1 MKFKDL
7 VLPQSLETDQD
18 TLTETYGRFYAEP
31 FEKGYGHTIGNS
43 LRRILLSSLEGCA
56 ITAVKVDKVVHEY
69 SVIKGVKE
77 DVVSILL
84 NLKQLRF
91 KLHTPETEILRLSV
105 KGDKIVRAKDIEG
118 NANVEILT
126 PELPIATLD
135 ASGELNMQMWV
146 SRGRGYL
153 AADRQSKENY
163 PADTIMMD
171 ALFSPVIKVHYDV
184 ENSRVGQVTD
194 YDRLILDVW
203 TDGSVA
209 PGDAIA
215 YSAKI
220 LKDSLSIF
228 ITFEEEEVAA
238 PVDETVPSTGE
249 AAAPAAVGGSDLDKL
264 RDLLNQPVD
273 IIELSVRASNCLK
286 AAKIR
291 TIGDLVSKRDDE
303 LISYK
308 NFGKKSLDEIKERL
322 TELNLSLGMD
332 LSGVVPAN
340 KPV

>member
-1 MKFKDL
+1 MMRARGLSAGLLSASVAGGFIAQQASLGVPFVLRGLIL
-7 VLPQSLETDQD
+7 VVMFLAAFD
-18 TLTETYGRFYAEP
+18 
-31 FEKGYGHTIGNS
+31 
-43 LRRILLSSLEGCA
+43 RRIKAVVAMIPA
-56 ITAVKVDKVVHEY
+56 INQWENFLRAMPREAFL
-69 SVIKGVKE
+69 GF
-77 DVVSILL
+77 LGML
-84 NLKQLRF
+84 N
-91 KLHTPETEILRLSV
+91 
-105 KGDKIVRAKDIEG
+105 
-118 NANVEILT
+118 
-126 PELPIATLD
+126 
-135 ASGELNMQMWV
+135 
-146 SRGRGYL
+146 
-153 AADRQSKENY
+153 ADRQTRENY
-163 PADTIMMD
+163 PADSLMLD

-238 PVDETVPSTGE
+238 AEQ
-249 AAAPAAVGGSDLDKL
+249 PAAVGAPMTATPDNERL
-264 RDLLNQPVD
+264 RELLGQPVD

-291 TIGDLVSKRDDE
+291 TIGDLVSRKDDE

-332 LSGVVPAN
+332 VSGILQPAG
-340 KPV
+340 KAS

>member
-7 VLPQSLETDQD
+7 MLPQSLETDQD
-18 TLTETYGRFYAEP
+18 TLTDTYGRFYAEP

-56 ITAVKVDKVVHEY
+56 ITAVKIEKVVHEY

-91 KLHTPETEILRLSV
+91 KLHTPDTEILRLTV
-105 KGDKIVRAKDIEG
+105 KGDKVVRAKDIEA
-118 NANVEILT
+118 NANVEVLT

-135 ASGELNMQMWV
+135 TNGELNMQLWV
-146 SRGRGYL
+146 SKGRGYIS
-153 AADRQSKENY
+153 ADRQSKENY
-163 PADTIMMD
+163 PVDTIMMD
-171 ALFSPVIKVHYDV
+171 ALFSPVVKVHYDV

-228 ITFEEEEVAA
+228 ITFEEEEVEVAA
-238 PVDETVPSTGE
+238 EEDTSGE
-249 AAAPAAVGGSDLDKL
+249 ASNGGALIEGTDNDKL
-264 RDLLNQPVD
+264 RELLNQPVD

-322 TELNLSLGMD
+322 TELNLALGMD
-332 LSGVVPAN
+332 LSGVQTPA
-340 KPV
+340 KQA

>member
-1 MKFKDL
+1 MRLKDL
-7 VLPQSLETDQD
+7 VLPQSLECDQD
-18 TLTETYGRFYAEP
+18 TLTDTYGRFYAEP

-56 ITAVKVDKVVHEY
+56 VIAVKIEGAAHEY
-69 SVIKGVKE
+69 STIKGVRE
-77 DVVSILL
+77 DVVTILL

-91 KLHTPETEILRLSV
+91 KLHTPETETLNLSI
-105 KGDKIVRAKDIEG
+105 KGEKVIRAKDIEP

-135 ASGELNMQMWV
+135 TNGELNIQMWV
-146 SRGRGYL
+146 ARGRGYVS
-153 AADRQSKENY
+153 ADRQSRENY
-163 PADTIMMD
+163 PADSLMLD
-171 ALFSPVIKVHYDV
+171 ALFSPVVKVHYDV
-184 ENSRVGQVTD
+184 ENSRVGQITD

-228 ITFEEEEVAA
+228 ITFEEEEIVPAEEVAPA
-238 PVDETVPSTGE
+238 STGT
-249 AAAPAAVGGSDLDKL
+249 PAGTDIERL
-264 RDLLNQPVD
+264 RELLNQPVD

-291 TIGDLVSKRDDE
+291 TLSDLVSRKDEE

-332 LSGVVPAN
+332 LSGVVQEPA
-340 KPV
+340 KQS

>member
-1 MKFKDL
+1 MKLRDL
-7 VLPQSLETDQD
+7 VLPQSLECDQE
-18 TLTETYGRFYAEP
+18 TLTDTFGRFYAEP
-31 FEKGYGHTIGNS
+31 FEKGYGSTIGNS
-43 LRRILLSSLEGCA
+43 IRRILLSSLEGCA
-56 ITAVKVDKVVHEY
+56 VTAVKIDKVVHEY
-69 SVIKGVKE
+69 STIKGVRE
-77 DVVSILL
+77 DVVTILL

-91 KLHTPETEILRLSV
+91 KIHTPEPEILKLSI
-105 KGDKIVRAKDIEG
+105 KGERVVRAKDIEA

-126 PELPIATLD
+126 PDLPIATLD
-135 ASGELNMQMWV
+135 SNGEINMQLWV
-146 SRGRGYL
+146 CRGRGYVP
-153 AADRQSKENY
+153 AEKQVKENY
-163 PADTIMMD
+163 PADSLMLD

-228 ITFEEEEVAA
+228 ITFEEEEVAQ
-238 PVDETVPSTGE
+238 VPDAS
-249 AAAPAAVGGSDLDKL
+249 AAPATGAPVADVERL
-264 RDLLNQPVD
+264 RELLNQPVD

-291 TIGDLVSKRDDE
+291 TIGDLVSKTDEE
-303 LISYK
+303 LIGYK

-322 TELNLSLGMD
+322 TELSLSLGMD
-332 LSGVVPAN
+332 VASVSGQPAKTN
-340 KPV
+340 

>member
-1 MKFKDL
+1 MKLRDL

-18 TLTETYGRFYAEP
+18 TLTDTFGRFYAEP

-56 ITAVKVDKVVHEY
+56 VAAVKIDKVTHEY
-69 SVIKGVKE
+69 ATLKGVRE
-77 DVVSILL
+77 DVVTILL

-91 KLHTPETEILRLSV
+91 KLHTPEPEILKLSI
-105 KGDKIVRAKDIEG
+105 KGERVVRAKDIEA

-126 PELPIATLD
+126 PDLPIATLD
-135 ASGELNMQMWV
+135 TNGELTMQMWV
-146 SRGRGYL
+146 CRGRGYIP
-153 AADRQSKENY
+153 ADKQTKENY
-163 PADTIMMD
+163 PADALMLD

-228 ITFEEEEVAA
+228 ITFEEEEIV
-238 PVDETVPSTGE
+238 PVQEASTS
-249 AAAPAAVGGSDLDKL
+249 AAAVGGVGGADVERL
-264 RDLLNQPVD
+264 RELLNQPVD

-291 TIGDLVSKRDDE
+291 TIGDLVSKTDEE
-303 LISYK
+303 LIGFK

-322 TELNLSLGMD
+322 TELSLSLGMD
-332 LSGVVPAN
+332 IPALTGQPAQTN
-340 KPV
+340 S

>member
-7 VLPQSLETDQD
+7 MLPQSLETDQD
-18 TLTETYGRFYAEP
+18 TLTDTYGRFYAEP

-56 ITAVKVDKVVHEY
+56 ITAVKIDKVVHEY
-69 SVIKGVKE
+69 SVIKGIRE

-91 KLHTPETEILRLSV
+91 KLHTPDTEILRLSV
-105 KGDKIVRAKDIEG
+105 KGDRVVRAKDIEA
-118 NANVEILT
+118 NANVEVLT

-135 ASGELNMQMWV
+135 SSGELNMQMWV
-146 SRGRGYL
+146 SRGRGYVT
-153 AADRQSKENY
+153 AERQSKENY

-171 ALFSPVIKVHYDV
+171 ALFSPVTKVHYDV

-194 YDRLILDVW
+194 YDRLVLDVW

-220 LKDSLSIF
+220 LKDCLSIF
-228 ITFEEEEVAA
+228 ITFEEEEEVIAETPAIDAA
-238 PVDETVPSTGE
+238 SSALLAGATSGDT
-249 AAAPAAVGGSDLDKL
+249 DKL
-264 RDLLNQPVD
+264 KELLNQPVD

-291 TIGDLVSKRDDE
+291 TIGDLVSKKDDE

-322 TELNLSLGMD
+322 TELNLSLGME
-332 LSGVVPAN
+332 LPGAASSA
-340 KPV
+340 KSA

>member
-1 MKFKDL
+1 MRLKDL
-7 VLPQSLETDQD
+7 VLPQRLECDQD
-18 TLTETYGRFYAEP
+18 TLTDTFGRFYAEP

-56 ITAVKVDKVVHEY
+56 ITAVKIDRVVHEY
-69 SVIKGVKE
+69 STLKGVRE
-77 DVVSILL
+77 DIITILL

-91 KLHTPETEILRLSV
+91 KLHTPEPEVLRLTI
-105 KGDKIVRAKDIEG
+105 KGERVVRAKDIEA

-126 PELPIATLD
+126 PDLPIATLD
-135 ASGELNMQMWV
+135 SSGEITMQLWV
-146 SRGRGYL
+146 SRGRGYVS
-153 AADRQSKENY
+153 AEKQNKESY
-163 PADTIMMD
+163 PADTMMMD
-171 ALFSPVIKVHYDV
+171 SLFSPVIKVHYDV

-228 ITFEEEEVAA
+228 ITFEEEEIEA
-238 PVDETVPSTGE
+238 PVETTATAQPVSASPDAE
-249 AAAPAAVGGSDLDKL
+249 RL
-264 RDLLNQPVD
+264 RELLNQPVD

-291 TIGDLVSKRDDE
+291 TIGDLVSKTDDE
-303 LISYK
+303 LIGFK

-322 TELNLSLGMD
+322 SELSLSLGMD
-332 LSGVVPAN
+332 ISGAQPA
-340 KPV
+340 KPA

>member
-1 MKFKDL
+1 MKLKDL
-7 VLPQSLETDQD
+7 VLPQRLETDQD
-18 TLTETYGRFYAEP
+18 TLTDIYGRFYAEP

-56 ITAVKVDKVVHEY
+56 ISAVKIDKVVHEY
-69 SVIKGVKE
+69 STIKGVRE
-77 DVVSILL
+77 DVVTILL

-91 KLHTPETEILRLSV
+91 KLHTPEPEVLRLSV
-105 KGDKIVRAKDIEG
+105 KGEKVVRAKDIEA

-135 ASGELNMQMWV
+135 TAGDLNLQMWV
-146 SRGRGYL
+146 SRGRGYVS
-153 AADRQSKENY
+153 ADRQSRENY
-163 PADTIMMD
+163 PADSLMLD

-228 ITFEEEEVAA
+228 ITFEEEEVA
-238 PVDETVPSTGE
+238 PVDDTV
-249 AAAPAAVGGSDLDKL
+249 AALPGLSAGNATPDSERL
-264 RDLLNQPVD
+264 RELLNQPVD

-291 TIGDLVSKRDDE
+291 TIGDLVSRKDDE

-322 TELNLSLGMD
+322 QELNLSLGMD
-332 LSGVVPAN
+332 LPAGAVPA
-340 KPV
+340 KTA

>member
-1 MKFKDL
+1 MRLKDL
-7 VLPQSLETDQD
+7 VLPQRLECDQD
-18 TLTETYGRFYAEP
+18 TLTDTFGRFYAEP

-56 ITAVKVDKVVHEY
+56 ITAVKIDKVVHEY
-69 SVIKGVKE
+69 STLKGVRE
-77 DVVSILL
+77 DIITILL

-91 KLHTPETEILRLSV
+91 KLHTPEPEVLRLSV
-105 KGDKIVRAKDIEG
+105 KGERVVRAKDIEANG
-118 NANVEILT
+118 NVEILT
-126 PELPIATLD
+126 PDLPIATLD
-135 ASGELNMQMWV
+135 SSGEINMQLWV
-146 SRGRGYL
+146 ARGRGYVS
-153 AADRQSKENY
+153 AEKQSKESY
-163 PADTIMMD
+163 PADTLMMD
-171 ALFSPVIKVHYDV
+171 SLFSPVIKVNYDV

-228 ITFEEEEVAA
+228 ITFEEEVEEVPAEA
-238 PVDETVPSTGE
+238 PAT
-249 AAAPAAVGGSDLDKL
+249 AAAVSASPDAERL
-264 RDLLNQPVD
+264 RELLNQPVD

-291 TIGDLVSKRDDE
+291 TIGDLVSKTDDE
-303 LISYK
+303 LIGYK

-322 TELNLSLGMD
+322 SELSLSLGMD
-332 LSGVVPAN
+332 LSGVAQPSKPA
-340 KPV
+340 

>member
-7 VLPQSLETDQD
+7 VLPHSLEFDQD
-18 TLTETYGRFYAEP
+18 TLTDTYGRFYAEP

-56 ITAVKVDKVVHEY
+56 IAAVKINGVVHEY
-69 SVIKGVKE
+69 STIKGVRE
-77 DVVSILL
+77 DVVTILL

-91 KLHTPETEILRLSV
+91 KLHTQDVEVLRLSV
-105 KGDKIVRAKDIEG
+105 KGEKVVRAKDLES
-118 NANVEILT
+118 NPNVEILT

-135 ASGELNMQMWV
+135 TNAELTMQVWV
-146 SRGRGYL
+146 AKGRGYVS
-153 AADRQSKENY
+153 ADRQSKEQY
-163 PADTIMMD
+163 PADSIMLD
-171 ALFSPVIKVHYDV
+171 ALFSPVVKVHYDV

-228 ITFEEEEVAA
+228 ITFEEEEVQPEEEQASG
-238 PVDETVPSTGE
+238 VSTTE
-249 AAAPAAVGGSDLDKL
+249 IQDVDKL
-264 RDLLNQPVD
+264 RELLNQPVD

-291 TIGDLVSKRDDE
+291 TIGDLVSRRDDE

-322 TELNLSLGMD
+322 VELNLSLGMD
-332 LSGVVPAN
+332 LTGVIQTPKQV
-340 KPV
+340 

>member
-1 MKFKDL
+1 MRLRDL
-7 VLPQSLETDQD
+7 VLPQRLETDQD
-18 TLTETYGRFYAEP
+18 TLTDTFGRFYAEP

-56 ITAVKVDKVVHEY
+56 VAAVKIDKVTHEY
-69 SVIKGVKE
+69 STVKGVRE
-77 DVVSILL
+77 DVVTILL

-91 KLHTPETEILRLSV
+91 KLHTPEPEVLRLSI
-105 KGDKIVRAKDIEG
+105 KGERVVRAKDIEA

-126 PELPIATLD
+126 PDLPIATLD
-135 ASGELNMQMWV
+135 TNGEINMQMWV
-146 SRGRGYL
+146 CRGRSYVP
-153 AADRQSKENY
+153 AEKQTKENY
-163 PADTIMMD
+163 PADTLMLD

-215 YSAKI
+215 FSAKI

-228 ITFEEEEVAA
+228 ITFEEEEVVAEEQ
-238 PVDETVPSTGE
+238 PV
-249 AAAPAAVGGSDLDKL
+249 AAVGTSSSTPDAERL
-264 RDLLNQPVD
+264 RELLGQPVD

-286 AAKIR
+286 AAKLR
-291 TIGDLVSKRDDE
+291 TIGTLVSRKHDE
-303 LISYK
+303 LISYQ
-308 NFGKKSLDEIKERL
+308 NF
-322 TELNLSLGMD
+322 
-332 LSGVVPAN
+332 
-340 KPV
+340 

>member
-7 VLPQSLETDQD
+7 MLPQSLETDQD
-18 TLTETYGRFYAEP
+18 TLTDTYGRFYAEP

-56 ITAVKVDKVVHEY
+56 ITAVKIDKIVHEY
-69 SVIKGVKE
+69 SVIKGIKE

-91 KLHTPETEILRLSV
+91 KLHTPETEILRLTI
-105 KGDKIVRAKDIEG
+105 KGERVVRAKDIEG
-118 NANVEILT
+118 NANVEVLT

-135 ASGELNMQMWV
+135 TNGELNMQMWV
-146 SRGRGYL
+146 SKGRGYL
-153 AADRQSKENY
+153 SADKQSKENF

-228 ITFEEEEVAA
+228 ITFEEEEIEAPSEEAGAA
-238 PVDETVPSTGE
+238 SASSASAGD
-249 AAAPAAVGGSDLDKL
+249 GSDNDKL
-264 RDLLNQPVD
+264 RELLNQPVD

-291 TIGDLVSKRDDE
+291 TIGDLVSKNDEE
-303 LISYK
+303 LIAYK

-322 TELNLSLGMD
+322 VELNLSLGMD
-332 LSGVVPAN
+332 LSGVATPA
-340 KPV
+340 KSA

>member
-1 MKFKDL
+1 MQLKDL
-7 VLPQSLETDQD
+7 VLPQRLETDQD
-18 TLTETYGRFYAEP
+18 TLTDTFGRFYAEP

-56 ITAVKVDKVVHEY
+56 ITAVKIDKVVHEY
-69 SVIKGVKE
+69 STIKGIRE
-77 DVVSILL
+77 DVVTILL

-91 KLHTPETEILRLSV
+91 KLHTPEPEILRLTV
-105 KGDKIVRAKDIEG
+105 KGDRVVRAKDIEA

-135 ASGELNMQMWV
+135 TSGELNLQMWV
-146 SRGRGYL
+146 SRGRGYVS
-153 AADRQSKENY
+153 ADRQMRENY
-163 PADTIMMD
+163 PADSLMLD

-228 ITFEEEEVAA
+228 ITFEEEEVA
-238 PVDETVPSTGE
+238 PVEETTAAS
-249 AAAPAAVGGSDLDKL
+249 AAAASGAPDTERL
-264 RDLLNQPVD
+264 RELLNQPVD

-291 TIGDLVSKRDDE
+291 TIGDLVSRKDDE

-332 LSGVVPAN
+332 LPAGAVPVKTA
-340 KPV
+340 

>member
-1 MKFKDL
+1 MRLKDL
-7 VLPQSLETDQD
+7 VLPQNLETDQN
-18 TLTETYGRFYAEP
+18 TLTDTYGRFYAEP

-56 ITAVKVDKVVHEY
+56 ITGVKIEGVVHEY
-69 SVIKGVKE
+69 STIKGIRE
-77 DVVSILL
+77 DVVTILL

-91 KLHTPETEILRLSV
+91 KLHTPEPEVLRLSI
-105 KGDKIVRAKDIEG
+105 KGERVVRAKDIEP

-135 ASGELNMQMWV
+135 TSSELNLQLWV
-146 SRGRGYL
+146 ARGRGYL
-153 AADRQSKENY
+153 SADRQLRENY
-163 PADTIMMD
+163 PTDTLMMD

-228 ITFEEEEVAA
+228 ITFEEEEIA
-238 PVDETVPSTGE
+238 PVEDSTTAG
-249 AAAPAAVGGSDLDKL
+249 APLVSSGSPDVEKL
-264 RDLLNQPVD
+264 RELLNQPVD

-291 TIGDLVSKRDDE
+291 TIGDLVSRKDDE

-322 TELNLSLGMD
+322 VELNLSLGMD
-332 LSGVVPAN
+332 LTGVVPVA
-340 KPV
+340 KPVAV

>member
-1 MKFKDL
+1 MRLRDL
-7 VLPQSLETDQD
+7 VLPQRLECDQD
-18 TLTETYGRFYAEP
+18 TLTDTYGRFYAEP

-56 ITAVKVDKVVHEY
+56 ITAVKIDKVVHEY
-69 SVIKGVKE
+69 SSIKGIRE
-77 DVVSILL
+77 DVISILL

-91 KLHTPETEILRLSV
+91 KLQTPEPEVLRLSI
-105 KGDKIVRAKDIEG
+105 KGEKVVRAKDIEA
-118 NANVEILT
+118 NANVEVLT

-135 ASGELNMQMWV
+135 SNGELNMQMWV
-146 SRGRGYL
+146 SRGRGYVS
-153 AADRQSKENY
+153 ADRQSRENY
-163 PADTIMMD
+163 PADSLMLD

-194 YDRLILDVW
+194 YDRLIVDVW

-209 PGDAIA
+209 PGDAIG

-228 ITFEEEEVAA
+228 ITFEEEEVAVA
-238 PVDETVPSTGE
+238 EQP
-249 AAAPAAVGGSDLDKL
+249 AAIGAPAATPDAERL
-264 RDLLNQPVD
+264 RELLGQPVD

-291 TIGDLVSKRDDE
+291 TIGDLVSRKDDE

-332 LSGVVPAN
+332 VAGILQPAG
-340 KPV
+340 KAS

>member
-1 MKFKDL
+1 MKLRDL

-18 TLTETYGRFYAEP
+18 TLTDTFGRFYAEP

-56 ITAVKVDKVVHEY
+56 VTAVKIDRVAHEY
-69 SVIKGVKE
+69 STIKGVRE
-77 DVVSILL
+77 DVVTILL

-91 KLHTPETEILRLSV
+91 KLHTPEPEILRLSI
-105 KGDKIVRAKDIEG
+105 KGERVVRAKDIEA
-118 NANVEILT
+118 NPNVEILT

-135 ASGELNMQMWV
+135 SGGELNMQMWV
-146 SRGRGYL
+146 ARGRGFVP
-153 AADRQSKENY
+153 AERQVRENF
-163 PADTIMMD
+163 PADTLMLD

-194 YDRLILDVW
+194 YNRLLLDVW

-228 ITFEEEEVAA
+228 ITFEEEEVAPVETAATPVASAGA
-238 PVDETVPSTGE
+238 PDM
-249 AAAPAAVGGSDLDKL
+249 DRL
-264 RDLLNQPVD
+264 RELLNQPVD

-286 AAKIR
+286 A
-291 TIGDLVSKRDDE
+291 
-303 LISYK
+303 
-308 NFGKKSLDEIKERL
+308 
-322 TELNLSLGMD
+322 
-332 LSGVVPAN
+332 
-340 KPV
+340 

>member
-1 MKFKDL
+1 MRLRDL
-7 VLPQSLETDQD
+7 VLPQNLETDQD
-18 TLTETYGRFYAEP
+18 TLTDTYGRFYAEP

-56 ITAVKVDKVVHEY
+56 ITAVKIDKVVHEY
-69 SVIKGVKE
+69 STLKGVRE
-77 DVVSILL
+77 DIVSILL

-91 KLHTPETEILRLSV
+91 KLQTPEPEILRLSV
-105 KGDKIVRAKDIEG
+105 KGEKVVRAKDIES
-118 NANVEILT
+118 NANVEVLT

-135 ASGELNMQMWV
+135 SNGELNMQMWV
-146 SRGRGYL
+146 ARGRGYVS
-153 AADRQSKENY
+153 ADRQVRENY
-163 PADTIMMD
+163 PAESLMLD

-228 ITFEEEEVAA
+228 ITFEEEEVAPA
-238 PVDETVPSTGE
+238 E
-249 AAAPAAVGGSDLDKL
+249 AAPAATGTSASTPDNERL
-264 RDLLNQPVD
+264 RELLNQPVD

-291 TIGDLVSKRDDE
+291 TIGDLVSRKDDE

-332 LSGVVPAN
+332 VSVLQPAA
-340 KPV
+340 KV

>member
-1 MKFKDL
+1 MRLRDL
-7 VLPQSLETDQD
+7 VLPQSLECDQD
-18 TLTETYGRFYAEP
+18 TLTDTYGRFYAEP

-56 ITAVKVDKVVHEY
+56 IAAVKIDKVTHEY
-69 SVIKGVKE
+69 STIKGVRE
-77 DVVSILL
+77 DVVTILL

-91 KLHTPETEILRLSV
+91 KLHTPEPEILRLSV
-105 KGDKIVRAKDIEG
+105 KGERVVRGKDIEP

-135 ASGELNMQMWV
+135 SNGELNMQLWV
-146 SRGRGYL
+146 CRGRGYMSSEK
-153 AADRQSKENY
+153 QIKENY
-163 PADTIMMD
+163 PADSLMMD

-184 ENSRVGQVTD
+184 ENSRVGQITD

-209 PGDAIA
+209 PGDAIG

-228 ITFEEEEVAA
+228 ITFEEEEVEPPAA
-238 PVDETVPSTGE
+238 EIS
-249 AAAPAAVGGSDLDKL
+249 AAPAATGAAGTVDLERL
-264 RDLLNQPVD
+264 RELLNQPVD

-291 TIGDLVSKRDDE
+291 TIGDLVSKKDDE

-322 TELNLSLGMD
+322 AELSLSLGMD
-332 LSGVVPAN
+332 TASILGQAAKAS
-340 KPV
+340 

>member
-1 MKFKDL
+1 MRLRDL
-7 VLPQSLETDQD
+7 VLPQRLETDQD
-18 TLTETYGRFYAEP
+18 TLTDTFGRFYAEP

-56 ITAVKVDKVVHEY
+56 ITAVKIDKVVHEY
-69 SVIKGVKE
+69 STLKGIRE
-77 DVVSILL
+77 DVISILL

-91 KLHTPETEILRLSV
+91 KLQTPEPEVLRLSI
-105 KGDKIVRAKDIEG
+105 KGEKVVRAKDIES
-118 NANVEILT
+118 NANVEVLT

-135 ASGELNMQMWV
+135 SNGELTMQMWV
-146 SRGRGYL
+146 SRGRGYVS
-153 AADRQSKENY
+153 ADRQVRENY
-163 PADTIMMD
+163 PADSLMLD

-215 YSAKI
+215 FSAKI

-228 ITFEEEEVAA
+228 ITFEEEEIVAEEQ
-238 PVDETVPSTGE
+238 PV
-249 AAAPAAVGGSDLDKL
+249 AAVGTSASTPDAERL
-264 RDLLNQPVD
+264 RELLGQPVD
-273 IIELSVRASNCLK
+273 IIELSVRASYCLK

-291 TIGDLVSKRDDE
+291 TIGDLVSRKDDE

-332 LSGVVPAN
+332 VNGILTPAG
-340 KPV
+340 KV

>member
-1 MKFKDL
+1 MKLRDL

-18 TLTETYGRFYAEP
+18 TLTDTFGRFYAEP

-56 ITAVKVDKVVHEY
+56 VAAVKIDKVTHEY
-69 SVIKGVKE
+69 STLKGVRE
-77 DVVSILL
+77 DIVTILL

-91 KLHTPETEILRLSV
+91 KLHTPEPEILRLSI
-105 KGDKIVRAKDIEG
+105 KGERVVRAKDIEA

-126 PELPIATLD
+126 PDLPIATLD
-135 ASGELNMQMWV
+135 SNGELNVQMWV
-146 SRGRGYL
+146 CRGRGYVPSEKQT
-153 AADRQSKENY
+153 RENY
-163 PADTIMMD
+163 PADALMLD

-228 ITFEEEEVAA
+228 ITFEEEEIEPAQ
-238 PVDETVPSTGE
+238 ETSS
-249 AAAPAAVGGSDLDKL
+249 APAATAGVPAADVERL
-264 RDLLNQPVD
+264 RELLNQPVD

-291 TIGDLVSKRDDE
+291 TIGDLVTKTDEE
-303 LISYK
+303 LIGYK

-322 TELNLSLGMD
+322 TELSLSLGMD
-332 LSGVVPAN
+332 VGSLIQPAKTN
-340 KPV
+340 

>member
-1 MKFKDL
+1 MRLRDL
-7 VLPQSLETDQD
+7 VLPQRLETDQD
-18 TLTETYGRFYAEP
+18 TLTDTYGRFYAEP

-56 ITAVKVDKVVHEY
+56 ITAVKIDKVVHEY
-69 SVIKGVKE
+69 STIKGIRE
-77 DVVSILL
+77 DVISILL

-91 KLHTPETEILRLSV
+91 KLQTPEPEILRLSV
-105 KGDKIVRAKDIEG
+105 KGEKVVRAKDIEA
-118 NANVEILT
+118 NANVEVLT

-135 ASGELNMQMWV
+135 SNGELNMQMWV
-146 SRGRGYL
+146 SRGRSYVS
-153 AADRQSKENY
+153 ADRQVRENY
-163 PADTIMMD
+163 PADSLMLD
-171 ALFSPVIKVHYDV
+171 ALFSPVTKVHYDV

-228 ITFEEEEVAA
+228 ITFEEEEVVAEEQPTA
-238 PVDETVPSTGE
+238 SVGATASTPDAE
-249 AAAPAAVGGSDLDKL
+249 RL
-264 RDLLNQPVD
+264 RELLGQPVD

-291 TIGDLVSKRDDE
+291 TIGDLVSRKDDE

-332 LSGVVPAN
+332 VNGIQQPAG
-340 KPV
+340 KI

>member
-1 MKFKDL
+1 MELKDL
-7 VLPQSLETDQD
+7 VLPQSLECDQD
-18 TLTETYGRFYAEP
+18 TLSDTYCRFYAES
-31 FEKGYGHTIGNS
+31 FEKGYGHAIGNS

-56 ITAVKVDKVVHEY
+56 VTAVKIDGVMHEY
-69 SVIKGVKE
+69 STLKGVRE
-77 DVVSILL
+77 DIVTILL
-84 NLKQLRF
+84 NLKQVRF
-91 KLHTPETEILRLSV
+91 KLQTPEPEILRLSV
-105 KGDKIVRAKDIEG
+105 KGERVVRAKDIEP

-135 ASGELNMQMWV
+135 TSGELTLQMWV
-146 SRGRGYL
+146 SRGRGYVS
-153 AADRQSKENY
+153 ADRQNRESY
-163 PADTIMMD
+163 PADTLMLD

-194 YDRLILDVW
+194 YDRLLLDVW

-228 ITFEEEEVAA
+228 ITFEEEEVPTAEE
-238 PVDETVPSTGE
+238 PV
-249 AAAPAAVGGSDLDKL
+249 PAAVAAAGLGDADKL
-264 RDLLNQPVD
+264 RELLNQPVD

-291 TIGDLVSKRDDE
+291 TIGDLVSRKDDE

-332 LSGVVPAN
+332 LAGLYTPA
-340 KPV
+340 KTA

>member
-1 MKFKDL
+1 MRLRDL
-7 VLPQSLETDQD
+7 VLPQRLETDQE
-18 TLTETYGRFYAEP
+18 TLTDTFGRFYAEP

-56 ITAVKVDKVVHEY
+56 ITAVKIEKVVHEY
-69 SVIKGVKE
+69 STLKGVRE
-77 DVVSILL
+77 DIITILL

-91 KLHTPETEILRLSV
+91 KLQTPEPEILRLSV
-105 KGDKIVRAKDIEG
+105 KGEKVARAKDIEA

-126 PELPIATLD
+126 PDLPIATLD
-135 ASGELNMQMWV
+135 TSGELTMQMWV
-146 SRGRGYL
+146 ARGRSYVP
-153 AADRQSKENY
+153 AERQPRENY
-163 PADTIMMD
+163 PADTLMLD
-171 ALFSPVIKVHYDV
+171 ALFSPVIKVNYDV

-228 ITFEEEEVAA
+228 ITFEEEPVAPAEEAVA
-238 PVDETVPSTGE
+238 PV
-249 AAAPAAVGGSDLDKL
+249 AVGAGLADSERL
-264 RDLLNQPVD
+264 RELLGQPVD

-291 TIGDLVSKRDDE
+291 TIGDLVSRKDEE

-332 LSGVVPAN
+332 VGGNLQPA
-340 KPV
+340 KATS

>member
-1 MKFKDL
+1 MKLRDL
-7 VLPQSLETDQD
+7 VLPQRLECDQD
-18 TLTETYGRFYAEP
+18 TLTDTYGRFYAEP

-56 ITAVKVDKVVHEY
+56 IVAVKIDKVVHEY
-69 SVIKGVKE
+69 SCLKGIRE
-77 DVVSILL
+77 DVVTILL

-91 KLHTPETEILRLSV
+91 KLHTPEPEILRLSA
-105 KGDKIVRAKDIEG
+105 KGEKVVRAKDIEP

-126 PELPIATLD
+126 PDLPIATLD
-135 ASGELNMQMWV
+135 TSGEISLQMWV
-146 SRGRGYL
+146 ARGRGYL
-153 AADRQSKENY
+153 PSERQNREAF
-163 PADTIMMD
+163 PADTLMLD

-228 ITFEEEEVAA
+228 ITFEEEEVQ
-238 PVDETVPSTGE
+238 PVEE
-249 AAAPAAVGGSDLDKL
+249 AAAPSAAQAPTQDLDRL
-264 RDLLNQPVD
+264 RELLNQPVD

-291 TIGDLVSKRDDE
+291 TIGDLVSRKDEE

-322 TELNLSLGMD
+322 SELNLNLGMD
-332 LSGVVPAN
+332 LTGILQPA
-340 KPV
+340 KTAQ

>member
-1 MKFKDL
+1 MKLRDL
-7 VLPQSLETDQD
+7 VLPQSLECDQE
-18 TLTETYGRFYAEP
+18 TLTDTFGRFYAEP

-56 ITAVKVDKVVHEY
+56 VAAVKIDKVAHEY
-69 SVIKGVKE
+69 SVIKGVRE
-77 DVVSILL
+77 DVVTILL

-91 KLHTPETEILRLSV
+91 KIHTPEPEVLTLSI
-105 KGDKIVRAKDIEG
+105 KGERVVRAKDIEA

-126 PELPIATLD
+126 PDLPIATLD
-135 ASGELNMQMWV
+135 TNGELNMQLWV
-146 SRGRGYL
+146 CRGRSYVP
-153 AADRQSKENY
+153 AEKQTRENY
-163 PADTIMMD
+163 PADALMLD

-184 ENSRVGQVTD
+184 ENSRVGQITD

-215 YSAKI
+215 FSAKI

-228 ITFEEEEVAA
+228 ITFEEEEIQPVETTSAA
-238 PVDETVPSTGE
+238 PSTPGI
-249 AAAPAAVGGSDLDKL
+249 PAADADRL
-264 RDLLNQPVD
+264 RELLNQPVD

-291 TIGDLVSKRDDE
+291 TIGDLVSKKDDE

-322 TELNLSLGMD
+322 TELSLSLGMD
-332 LSGVVPAN
+332 IPALTGQPAKTN
-340 KPV
+340 